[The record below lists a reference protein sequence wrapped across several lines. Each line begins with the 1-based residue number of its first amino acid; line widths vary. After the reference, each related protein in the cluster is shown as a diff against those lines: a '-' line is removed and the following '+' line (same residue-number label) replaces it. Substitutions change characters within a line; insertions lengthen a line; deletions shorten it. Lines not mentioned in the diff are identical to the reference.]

1 MKSGSIHHD
10 GDRITH
16 CDATPLVLATGRSPA
31 SAVFV
36 RSRSTNLSRST
47 APPRT
52 HSRNRRRT
60 LPWIVPR
67 LATTFERRS
76 NYSASSVRGP
86 RIPIDRAYD
95 IDALPTRGFLL
106 WRLSNAGHFPA
117 WRRSTVVGR
126 HPKPFTK
133 PANVGACRRWQDDVV
148 GIERVAGVAL
158 TSRLRQ
164 QQYREP
170 ATTRRTH
177 DKHGRDRR

>member
-133 PANVGACRRWQDDVV
+133 ADSRKRNAWAAPIDGVSIQWRTRVVRSRGTLPARRLFAQNAALSRG
-148 GIERVAGVAL
+148 GI
-158 TSRLRQ
+158 
-164 QQYREP
+164 
-170 ATTRRTH
+170 
-177 DKHGRDRR
+177 

>member
-126 HPKPFTK
+126 HPKPFTEADL
-133 PANVGACRRWQDDVV
+133 PARFHNGPYMRLPGNSDRKIYGMLDRATSMNRFESWKSQEMPRRVN
-148 GIERVAGVAL
+148 L
-158 TSRLRQ
+158 
-164 QQYREP
+164 
-170 ATTRRTH
+170 
-177 DKHGRDRR
+177 

>member
-133 PANVGACRRWQDDVV
+133 ADIRR
-148 GIERVAGVAL
+148 EA
-158 TSRLRQ
+158 SRLAALSPRNRRRADGLRSLARSRIFN
-164 QQYREP
+164 YRFAQSGLQVP
-170 ATTRRTH
+170 IL
-177 DKHGRDRR
+177 